1 MFVHE
6 YSDEYFD
13 SYEDCR
19 DDLMSEIDSDD
30 VIEYLEVSISD
41 IIFHF
46 QRRTSDKEFNTWLNE
61 QIDIAYERAIEDL
74 YRAFLDCIDDG
85 EGTAHYFAGFSSRFF
100 VFEKDDNGEEIKGR
114 YRYPYFNNSFCI
126 W

>member
-6 YSDEYFD
+6 YSDKYFD

-30 VIEYLEVSISD
+30 IIEHLEVSIGD
-41 IIFHF
+41 ITSHF
-46 QRRTSDKEFNTWLNE
+46 LRRTSDKEFSIWLTE

-74 YRAFLDCIDDG
+74 ITEYEEG
-85 EGTAHYFAGFSSRFF
+85 E
-100 VFEKDDNGEEIKGR
+100 VD
-114 YRYPYFNNSFCI
+114 
-126 W
+126 

>member
-30 VIEYLEVSISD
+30 IIEHLEVSISD
-41 IIFHF
+41 IISHF

-74 YRAFLDCIDDG
+74 ITEYEEG
-85 EGTAHYFAGFSSRFF
+85 E
-100 VFEKDDNGEEIKGR
+100 VE
-114 YRYPYFNNSFCI
+114 
-126 W
+126 